1 MIKNPQINQTVFFI
15 DDDGNIVGGKAS
27 KVYEF
32 PSNGAI
38 AVNNIFTIDAKYA
51 FSTRNRAEKYLE
63 ACREIDYLVGQR
75 NFYEKLIK
83 KAQNKYESFLK

>member
-1 MIKNPQINQTVFFI
+1 MIKNPKLGQKVFFV
-15 DDDGNIVGGKAS
+15 DDEGHIVSGKISQIYNDPVVGVDNFFYLEKKFA
-27 KVYEF
+27 F
-32 PSNGAI
+32 P
-38 AVNNIFTIDAKYA
+38 
-51 FSTRNRAEKYLE
+51 TRHRAEKYLE